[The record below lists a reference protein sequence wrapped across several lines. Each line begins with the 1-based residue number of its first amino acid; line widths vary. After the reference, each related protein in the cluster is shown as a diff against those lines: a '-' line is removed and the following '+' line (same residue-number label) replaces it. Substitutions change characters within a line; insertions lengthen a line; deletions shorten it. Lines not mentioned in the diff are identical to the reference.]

1 MNTGSFTM
9 PRQALPSIGS
19 ISVASSRNLEAID
32 RLNRS
37 RALTEAAYM
46 AAGSLDDMNQV
57 NALQHL
63 LQIVSEEL
71 QFISD
76 MLETK
81 EGA

>member
-1 MNTGSFTM
+1 MNVATNITNG
-9 PRQALPSIGS
+9 QALPSSSS
-19 ISVASSRNLEAID
+19 IAVATSRNLEAID

-46 AAGSLDDMNQV
+46 AAGSLDDRNQV

-71 QFISD
+71 EFVSD

-81 EGA
+81 EVE